1 MSSSLKF
8 SVPKSEAAIR
18 QLTTAIR
25 LLFQDGDLI
34 SVHTLAASALEV
46 LADLCDKTDVK
57 SWRDHAF
64 QESGLTRKDYNDLL
78 HRQWNAIKHAD
89 REQKDVA
96 FDEEDARTILF
107 FAILEMGILKLEQTM
122 EIGVYQIWYLAVR
135 REELLSA
142 PGFDGEARAFLQP
155 GLETFRGIET
165 MDREQQLAFGLRVL
179 ESTGEPI

>member
-1 MSSSLKF
+1 MANTLKLTI
-8 SVPKSEAAIR
+8 PKAEVAIC

-25 LLFQDGDLI
+25 LLFQNGDII
-34 SVHTLAASALEV
+34 SVHTLAASAFEV
-46 LADLCDKTDVK
+46 LSDLCDKTAGE

-64 QESGLTRKDYNDLL
+64 QESGLIRKDYNDLL

-122 EIGVYQIWYLAVR
+122 EIGVYQLWYLAVR
-135 REELLSA
+135 EKELLTA
-142 PGFDGEARAFLQP
+142 PGFDGEAQAFLQE
-155 GLETFRGIET
+155 GLKHFSGIEAL
-165 MDREQQLAFGLRVL
+165 DREQQLAFGLGVL